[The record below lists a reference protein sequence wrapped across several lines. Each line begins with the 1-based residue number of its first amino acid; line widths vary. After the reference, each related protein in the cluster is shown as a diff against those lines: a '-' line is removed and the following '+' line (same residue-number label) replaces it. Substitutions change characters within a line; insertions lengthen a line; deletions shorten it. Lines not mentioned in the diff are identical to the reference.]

1 MIKKQPEFAMKK
13 TEKPVNLS
21 VRVSSEL
28 RSNAQTQAE
37 KEGRTFSNLIVH
49 ALREYLSRK
58 GDSK

>member
-1 MIKKQPEFAMKK
+1 MKK

-28 RSNAQTQAE
+28 RSKAQTQAE
-37 KEGRTFSNLIVH
+37 KEGRTFSNLVVH